1 MKLPLLAMTV
11 FLLCSPA
18 ANCSRR
24 HHRTL
29 SATTKKT
36 SLNGW
41 LPLPSTQHLSP
52 AGAFLLAAR
61 LHSTL
66 PLLKLIAQTPSSL

>member
-1 MKLPLLAMTV
+1 MKLRPLAIVL
-11 FLLCSPA
+11 FLFSPVTA

-24 HHRTL
+24 HRRTL

-41 LPLPSTQHLSP
+41 LPLPQAQPDSP
-52 AGAFLLAAR
+52 DRSSSSPGPTSPYAS
-61 LHSTL
+61 LHSVDYSNS
-66 PLLKLIAQTPSSL
+66 K